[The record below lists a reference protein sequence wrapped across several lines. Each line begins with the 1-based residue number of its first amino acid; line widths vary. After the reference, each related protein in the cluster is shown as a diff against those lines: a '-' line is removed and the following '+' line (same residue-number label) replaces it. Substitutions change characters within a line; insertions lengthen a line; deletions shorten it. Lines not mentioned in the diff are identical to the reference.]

1 MPAMTTSLPT
11 VIELLAKRLDVPSD
25 TIQAQTS
32 LEALGADS
40 LAVIE
45 LIFDLEETFKIQ
57 LGDERPN
64 LVNVQDIADHIDRYL
79 ADRAEAV

>member
-1 MPAMTTSLPT
+1 MTTSLPT
-11 VIELLAKRLDVPSD
+11 VIELLAKRLDVPAD

>member
-1 MPAMTTSLPT
+1 MTTSLPT
-11 VIELLAKRLDVPSD
+11 VIELLAKRLDVPAD
-25 TIQAQTS
+25 TIQAHTS